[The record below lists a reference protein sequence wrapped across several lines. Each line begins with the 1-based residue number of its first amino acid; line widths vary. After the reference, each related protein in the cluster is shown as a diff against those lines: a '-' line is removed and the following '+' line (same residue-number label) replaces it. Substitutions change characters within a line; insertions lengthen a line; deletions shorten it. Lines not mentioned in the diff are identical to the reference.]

1 MSNDYIQLRR
11 IAFSGPKKM
20 SEMTFSNGV
29 NVVCGASDTG
39 KSFLAESIDFMLGGS
54 ELRDVPERTPFG
66 EIQFDLDINSG
77 EKWRFFRATSGGNF
91 RVQNLLNNE
100 DTETEVLKKSHAHD
114 KTDNMSGFLLDKI
127 GLLGKRILRSK
138 MNGTTQSL
146 SFRNLARLV
155 IVQEGEIQQTGSPF
169 WGGQYTL
176 KTAELATI
184 KLLLTGVDDS
194 NVVVKSQIGTDITKQ
209 IELIEELLADIRQEI
224 ADVGEEEA
232 DLKEQ
237 VNRLDETIEQRR
249 EALNIVQAQLD
260 SLLAQRRELVDIR
273 TAIQDRLNEIAD
285 FLTRFDLLLEHY
297 TVDIERLTAI
307 QESGAMFAYVELVT
321 CPLCGASPEV
331 QQHDAACNGNVE
343 AIVQAASA
351 EIEKITRLRGEL
363 HGTIAD
369 LNSEAISQEQELSNK
384 NEEYE
389 HVNTQIQEII
399 APTVSDERASFSE
412 LIEKRAEV
420 QKGLDLYARMAKLEQ
435 RRISLE
441 QDEGE
446 EGSSGAVV
454 SGIPDSVAH
463 KFSLR
468 VSKLLK
474 AWDFPGDC
482 LVHFDKESTD
492 FVIDGKPRGSRGKGL
507 RAITHAA
514 VTIALL
520 DYCQEN
526 DLPHPGFV
534 VLDSPLLAYFKPEGD
549 EDQQLQGTNLKE
561 LFYAYLVEHHST
573 NSQVIIVENQHPP
586 DSVLDRL
593 RMTVF
598 TGNPN
603 EGRKGFL

>member
-1 MSNDYIQLRR
+1 MSYSYLQLRR

-29 NVVCGASDTG
+29 NVICGASDTG

-54 ELRDVPERTPFG
+54 ELRDIPQRTPFG
-66 EIQFDLDINSG
+66 EIQFDLDVNAG
-77 EKWRFFRATSGGNF
+77 EKWRFYRATSGGNF
-91 RVQNLLNNE
+91 KAQNLVE
-100 DTETEVLKKSHAHD
+100 EGAEFEVLRKDHAHG

-127 GLLGKRILRSK
+127 DLLGKRILRSK
-138 MNGTTQSL
+138 RNGITQSL

-194 NVVVKSQIGTDITKQ
+194 NVVEITRVGEDRSKQ
-209 IELIEELLADIRQEI
+209 IELINELRNDIRQEI
-224 ADVGEEEA
+224 ADIGEEEV

-237 VNRLDETIEQRR
+237 INRLDETIEQRR
-249 EALNIVQAQLD
+249 ETLNSVQAQLD
-260 SLLAQRRELVDIR
+260 TLLVQRRELVDIR

-285 FLTRFDLLLEHY
+285 LLVRFDLLIEHY
-297 TVDIERLTAI
+297 AIDIERLTAI
-307 QESGAMFAYVELVT
+307 QETGAMFAYVELAP
-321 CPLCGASPEV
+321 CPLCGASPEA
-331 QQHDAACNGNVE
+331 QQHEAACSGDVE

-351 EIEKITRLRGEL
+351 EIDKIGRLRDEL
-363 HGTIAD
+363 HGTVAD
-369 LNSEAISQEQELSNK
+369 LKSEATSQEQLLSNK
-384 NEEYE
+384 KEEYE
-389 HVNTQIQEII
+389 LINAKIQKTV
-399 APTVSDERASFSE
+399 APTVSEERASFSA

-420 QKGLDLYARMAKLEQ
+420 QKGLDLYARLAKLEE
-435 RRISLE
+435 RRTSLE
-441 QDEGE
+441 QCEGE
-446 EGSSGAVV
+446 EGASAAIVSSL
-454 SGIPDSVAH
+454 PDSVAH
-463 KFSLR
+463 DFSLA
-468 VSKLLK
+468 VSNLLK

-482 LVHFDKESTD
+482 LVHFDKETSD

-514 VTIALL
+514 VTIALME
-520 DYCQEN
+520 YCQEN

-549 EDQQLQGTNLKE
+549 EDRQLQGTNLNE
-561 LFYAYLVEHHST
+561 LFYSYLVDHHSID
-573 NSQVIIVENQHPP
+573 SQIIIIENQHPP

-593 RMTVF
+593 TMTVF

-603 EGRKGFL
+603 EGRLGFL